1 MLTVAGV
8 VAKNNLVV
16 DAEQKTI
23 VNRMMVI
30 MNKRW
35 CSSSCVVDESHLYMM
50 RGLLD
55 SENGLMEPA
64 FTVNHTGVTFNRGIF
79 GVGTLYWHETTSYV
93 FFASEIK
100 ALFSLKELSPKPD
113 IKGLIE
119 NFVYWTPLCNRTAF
133 IGVKRLECSQSVT
146 FDSNGVNISN
156 HPTNDSLSSI
166 YSSEFKALSD
176 FTSALRSQ
184 LREEIIKECKS
195 ADRVAVYLSGGL
207 DSSILLHETSEI
219 INDSLVDIFCLTFED
234 RRFDESVF
242 QRIMAKEV
250 NRLDDL
256 ISINIDDGLI
266 ASCIEAT
273 IADIEFPVMKLNPV
287 SLWYLAKKVSEHGCD
302 LILTGEGADELF
314 WGYDF
319 FEEEFVAQNF
329 LTDGLLIN
337 TSNYMIEKQIGRS
350 NLPYYLCKYHQTGD
364 ALSPLRARYENSKRI
379 KEYLMAETDE
389 ILFSEAEKAL
399 VNKVSTIYGNDTGM
413 RNCQWIAMT
422 TLLPEYLVTQQST
435 QCIGN
440 RQVRVCM
447 PFLSEK
453 MLHISYQLPEALLI
467 DERGGKVILK
477 ETYKTDLPVQIT
489 GRKKYQLSTP
499 GAETLITVNEE
510 LHEKY
515 LSKSAIERHDIFR
528 YNAVQRLEQRL
539 RNNTASTKASTLDSL
554 LITYILSCQILFNT
568 AKDIWAESA

>member
-8 VAKNNLVV
+8 VAKNNMVV
-16 DAEQKTI
+16 DVEQKTI

-35 CSSSCVVDESHLYMM
+35 CSSSYVVDGSHLYMM
-50 RGLLD
+50 RGLLN
-55 SENGLMEPA
+55 SENGPLEPS
-64 FTVNHTGVTFNRGIF
+64 FTVDHTGVTFNRGIF
-79 GVGTLYWHETTSYV
+79 GVGTLYWHETTSFV

-100 ALFSLKELSPKPD
+100 ALFSLKELLPKPD

-119 NFVYWTPLCNRTAF
+119 NFVYWVPLCNRTAF
-133 IGVKRLECSQSVT
+133 VGVKRLECSQSVT
-146 FDSNGVNISN
+146 FNSNGVNISN
-156 HPTNDSLSSI
+156 HSIINSLSSI
-166 YSSEFKALSD
+166 RSSEFKSISD
-176 FTSALRSQ
+176 FKNALRSQ

-195 ADRVAVYLSGGL
+195 AGRVAVYLSGGL

-219 INDSLVDIFCLTFED
+219 MNDSLVDIFCLTFED

-242 QRIMAKEV
+242 QRIMAKAV

-256 ISINIDDGLI
+256 ISINIDDGLV
-266 ASCIEAT
+266 AACIEAT

-287 SLWYLAKKVSEHGCD
+287 SLWYLAKKVSEHECN
-302 LILTGEGADELF
+302 LIITGEGADELF

-329 LTDGLLIN
+329 LIDGLLID

-350 NLPYYLCKYHQTGD
+350 NLPYYLGKYHQIGD
-364 ALSPLRARYENSKRI
+364 ALSPLRARYENSKKI
-379 KEYLMAETDE
+379 KEYLSAETDE

-399 VNKVSTIYGNDTGM
+399 VNKVSTIYGNDAGM

-422 TLLPEYLVTQQST
+422 TLLPEYLITQQSM

-447 PFLSEK
+447 PFLNEK
-453 MLHISYQLPEALLI
+453 MLHISYLLPEALLI

-477 ETYKTDLPVQIT
+477 ETYKTDLPAQIIS
-489 GRKKYQLSTP
+489 RKKYQLSTP
-499 GAETLITVNEE
+499 GAETLIAANEE
-510 LHEKY
+510 LQEKY

-528 YNAVQRLEQRL
+528 YNAVQRLRQSL
-539 RNNTASTKASTLDSL
+539 RKNAASTKAFSLDSL
-554 LITYILSCQILFNT
+554 LITYILSCQILFDT

>member
-55 SENGLMEPA
+55 SENGSMEPA

-219 INDSLVDIFCLTFED
+219 INC
-234 RRFDESVF
+234 RR
-242 QRIMAKEV
+242 R
-250 NRLDDL
+250 
-256 ISINIDDGLI
+256 
-266 ASCIEAT
+266 
-273 IADIEFPVMKLNPV
+273 PV
-287 SLWYLAKKVSEHGCD
+287 
-302 LILTGEGADELF
+302 
-314 WGYDF
+314 
-319 FEEEFVAQNF
+319 
-329 LTDGLLIN
+329 
-337 TSNYMIEKQIGRS
+337 
-350 NLPYYLCKYHQTGD
+350 
-364 ALSPLRARYENSKRI
+364 LS
-379 KEYLMAETDE
+379 
-389 ILFSEAEKAL
+389 
-399 VNKVSTIYGNDTGM
+399 
-413 RNCQWIAMT
+413 
-422 TLLPEYLVTQQST
+422 
-435 QCIGN
+435 
-440 RQVRVCM
+440 
-447 PFLSEK
+447 
-453 MLHISYQLPEALLI
+453 
-467 DERGGKVILK
+467 
-477 ETYKTDLPVQIT
+477 
-489 GRKKYQLSTP
+489 
-499 GAETLITVNEE
+499 
-510 LHEKY
+510 
-515 LSKSAIERHDIFR
+515 
-528 YNAVQRLEQRL
+528 
-539 RNNTASTKASTLDSL
+539 
-554 LITYILSCQILFNT
+554 
-568 AKDIWAESA
+568 

>member
-8 VAKNNLVV
+8 VAKNDLVV
-16 DAEQKTI
+16 DAEQKAI
-23 VNRMMVI
+23 VSRMMVI

-55 SENGLMEPA
+55 SENGPMEPT
-64 FTVNHTGVTFNRGIF
+64 FSVDHTGVTFNRGIF

-100 ALFSLKELSPKPD
+100 ALFSLKELPPKPD

-146 FDSNGVNISN
+146 FNSNGVNILYHS
-156 HPTNDSLSSI
+156 TNNSLSSI
-166 YSSEFKALSD
+166 HSSEFKALSD

-207 DSSILLHETSEI
+207 DSSIVLHETSEI

-242 QRIMAKEV
+242 QRIMAKDV

-273 IADIEFPVMKLNPV
+273 IADIEFPAMKLNPV

-302 LILTGEGADELF
+302 LIITGEGADELF

-350 NLPYYLCKYHQTGD
+350 NLPYYLGKYHQTGD
-364 ALSPLRARYENSKRI
+364 ALSPLRARYENSKKI
-379 KEYLMAETDE
+379 KEYLLAEPDE

-477 ETYKTDLPVQIT
+477 ETYKNDLPVQIT

-499 GAETLITVNEE
+499 GAETLIAVNEE

-515 LSKSAIERHDIFR
+515 LSKSAIERHGIFR

-539 RNNTASTKASTLDSL
+539 RNNAASTKASTLDSF